1 MALITDPNI
10 TAQIRD
16 LANTGTIDS
25 NQLVTLLNSVL
36 PAGQQ
41 IATNAGFTTGVYK
54 RFGDFDK
61 VNAKVEVVTTG
72 LWTGDSGSLT
82 QFYTASSQTLGTSG
96 YYYTNIYDYN
106 PIAYADTAEIQYAI
120 AYGHVNGSGSMNLA
134 DNDNA
139 LLATKATYAQYRSM
153 LLDPTDTKFS
163 FENSSNIST
172 DANGI
177 YVINV
182 ARGRFREKMDAGN
195 WSLKLQGSNGKFTFI
210 DNSGKKFGDDL
221 GLSGRTFKVV
231 SGSLNLG
238 TESEATIKNTA
249 DTATDLAVGKP
260 ATGEGYGLFYPD
272 RGIIV
277 LNANA
282 IGSVVGS
289 IDAFRV
295 YTKDG
300 SYLLSGSLS
309 GSINQD
315 REQFNQ
321 FRLHKAIEAGG
332 DFEARRTENISTQHF
347 FVRATNREFNY
358 SNNPTYI
365 DADGFFI
372 ESTFETDPQT
382 YITTIG
388 LYNDANE
395 LIAVAK
401 TSQPIVK
408 SFDKEVLIK
417 VKLSF

>member
-1 MALITDPNI
+1 MALINDPNV
-10 TAQIRD
+10 TAQIAA
-16 LANTGTIDS
+16 LANTGTVDT
-25 NQLVTLLNSVL
+25 NQIVSILNSVL

-41 IATNAGFTTGVYK
+41 LASNTSGVTTGIYK

-82 QFYTASSQTLGTSG
+82 NFLTASVQTTAASG
-96 YYYTNIYDYN
+96 YYYANVYDYN
-106 PIAYADTAEIQYAI
+106 PVTFSDSAEIQFAI
-120 AYGHVNGSGSMNLA
+120 AYGHVNGSGSMTL
-134 DNDNA
+134 DINDSA

-163 FENSSNIST
+163 FLNS
-172 DANGI
+172 ANTLQDCNTVYI
-177 YVINV
+177 INV
-182 ARGRFREKMDAGN
+182 ARGRYREKMDAGN
-195 WSLKLQGSNGKFTFI
+195 WSLKLTADNGTFTFI
-210 DNSGKKFGDDL
+210 DDSGKKFGDDL
-221 GLSGRTFKVV
+221 GLSGRTFRVV

-238 TESEATIKNTA
+238 TENQATIN
-249 DTATDLAVGKP
+249 ATTDVS
-260 ATGEGYGLFYPD
+260 TGQGFGLFYPD

-277 LNANA
+277 LNADA
-282 IGSVVGS
+282 IGATLGN
-289 IDAFRV
+289 IANQTI

-300 SYLLSGSLS
+300 AIIQSGSVTPSHLTTS
-309 GSINQD
+309 
-315 REQFNQ
+315 EQFNQ
-321 FRLHKAIEAGG
+321 YRLLQAIKRGG

-365 DADGFFI
+365 DGDGFFV
-372 ESTFETDPQT
+372 EGTFETDPQT
-382 YITTIG
+382 FITTVG
-388 LYNDANE
+388 LLNDSNE